1 EMFPLLPDFSTVT
14 EPGIREVL
22 KEIRVITCKSNLFQP

>member
-1 EMFPLLPDFSTVT
+1 MFPLLLDFSILT

-22 KEIRVITCKSNLFQP
+22 KETRVTTRNSNPFQP